1 MSTEGTYLNII
12 KTIYYKLTANI
23 VINDEKLKAV
33 LLRSGTRQGCPL
45 SLLLFNTVL
54 EVLVMAN
61 RQEKE
66 TKGIQI
72 GKVKLSQFAEDR
84 PLYKENPKDTI
95 RKLLEF
101 YELGKVA
108 GYKINTEKSL
118 VFLHNNNERS

>member
-12 KTIYYKLTANI
+12 KTIYDKLTANI
-23 VINDEKLKAV
+23 VIIDEKLKAV

-45 SLLLFNTVL
+45 SLLSFNIVL
-54 EVLVMAN
+54 EALVMAN

-66 TKGIQI
+66 TKGIQT
-72 GKVKLSQFAEDR
+72 GKVTLSQFAEDR
-84 PLYKENPKDTI
+84 PLYKENPKDAI